1 MSAVH
6 VPKQLQPTF
15 LTVRHS
21 PTYATDFAS
30 SLPANTSYLC
40 NHPAQPRRA
49 STCRSDGRQAGASL
63 GFPQSQSKVARE
75 LWTSL
80 GIRTTCGRAVAE
92 LRRTAPVRPTV
103 SLQRLSCSERN
114 IQQRRSSRRS
124 RCQRSTRRSAHRAKE
139 RNVRRSLG
147 RVLPRVLRFEDC
159 GTCCKMTCAR
169 ISTGK
174 LRAPLCRAPLLCAT
188 GRASRVSTAWLRCQ
202 SMSPSSSINLA
213 APACDAPTKG
223 LNQRRSATSSSE
235 SHARLALAAAP
246 SAWLCCPKRLGL
258 ASSWCLCS
266 NHKWGLG

>member
-159 GTCCKMTCAR
+159 GTCCKPTCAR
-169 ISTGK
+169 ISTGLQVK
-174 LRAPLCRAPLLCAT
+174 
-188 GRASRVSTAWLRCQ
+188 STALPRTVVVCNWPRQPCVYCVAALPVNESVLEHQSRRPCLRCVDQ
-202 SMSPSSSINLA
+202 GSKSTPICN
-213 APACDAPTKG
+213 
-223 LNQRRSATSSSE
+223 E
-235 SHARLALAAAP
+235 FE
-246 SAWLCCPKRLGL
+246 
-258 ASSWCLCS
+258 
-266 NHKWGLG
+266 

>member
-75 LWTSL
+75 LWASL

-103 SLQRLSCSERN
+103 SLQPLSCSERN
-114 IQQRRSSRRS
+114 LTIFS
-124 RCQRSTRRSAHRAKE
+124 
-139 RNVRRSLG
+139 N
-147 RVLPRVLRFEDC
+147 
-159 GTCCKMTCAR
+159 
-169 ISTGK
+169 
-174 LRAPLCRAPLLCAT
+174 
-188 GRASRVSTAWLRCQ
+188 
-202 SMSPSSSINLA
+202 A
-213 APACDAPTKG
+213 APAGAAAASDPHG
-223 LNQRRSATSSSE
+223 DQRTVPKNATC
-235 SHARLALAAAP
+235 AAP
-246 SAWLCCPKRLGL
+246 SGVYSHAYC
-258 ASSWCLCS
+258 ASRTAAPVV
-266 NHKWGLG
+266 N